1 MALTKRVKTA
11 AVKKAQKHDKDTGSA
26 QVQVSILSKQIDKLA
41 SHLKSNHKDNHSR
54 KGLLQMVANRRKHL
68 KYLEKKD
75 GNTYTELIK
84 TLGLKK

>member
-1 MALTKRVKTA
+1 MALTKRIKTA

-26 QVQVSILSKQIDKLA
+26 QVQVSVLSKQIDKLA
-41 SHLKSNHKDNHSR
+41 AHLKGNHKDNHSR

-75 GNTYTELIK
+75 SNTYTELVK
-84 TLGLKK
+84 TIGLKK